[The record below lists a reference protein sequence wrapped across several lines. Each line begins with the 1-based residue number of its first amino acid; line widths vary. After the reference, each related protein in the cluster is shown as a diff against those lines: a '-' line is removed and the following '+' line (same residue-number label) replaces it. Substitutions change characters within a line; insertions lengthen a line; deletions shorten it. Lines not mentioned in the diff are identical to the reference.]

1 MGTFLL
7 RDAQVVATMD
17 PGVGELRD
25 ADVLVE
31 GRRIRAVGA
40 ALGEDPAFA
49 PLVAAADEVLDARGC
64 VVLPGF
70 VNTHH
75 HLTQTL
81 TRAVPRVQDAKLF
94 DWLVDLYEIWAN
106 LTPEG
111 TYLGAR
117 VGLGE
122 LLLTG
127 CTTAADHFYLFPAG
141 QPDTIID
148 ETCRAAAELGIRFH
162 PTRGAMSRGKSAG
175 GLPPDR
181 CCQSEEAILA
191 DYERFVD
198 AFHDPAPLSMCR
210 VGLAPCSPF
219 SVTTELMRETVRFA
233 RSKGLRCHTHLAET
247 LDEEVYCEEMYGQ
260 RPLAYMES
268 VDWVGDDVW
277 FAHGVHFDEKEIALL
292 GATKTGVAHCPVSN
306 LRLGSGIAHVPAL
319 RAAGVPVGLAVDGS
333 ASNDASNM
341 LRELRTALLVH
352 RVGTD
357 VEAMGAVDVLDMAT
371 RGGAAVLGRDDIGMI
386 RPGMAADLAVFRCD
400 EIGFAGA
407 GHDPVGALLFCG
419 TTSRTAWTVVNG
431 QVVVRDGRL
440 VGVDDEPALVRQA
453 NAVAEKMVAAAEAHT
468 KLDYGKRVSR
478 RGGREA

>member
-1 MGTFLL
+1 MATLL
-7 RDAQVVATMD
+7 IRNARAVATMD
-17 PGVGELRD
+17 EALGILYD
-25 ADVLVE
+25 ADVLVD
-31 GRRIRAVGA
+31 GRSIRAVGHELA
-40 ALGEDPAFA
+40 DDPAHA
-49 PLVAAADEVLDARGC
+49 AMAAAADEVLDARGC

-81 TRAVPRVQDAKLF
+81 TRAIPRVQDAKLF
-94 DWLVDLYEIWAN
+94 DWLVELYEIWSG

-111 TYLGAR
+111 TYVGAR

-127 CTTAADHFYLFPAG
+127 CTTAADHFYLFPSG
-141 QPDTIID
+141 QPNTIID

-162 PTRGAMSRGKSAG
+162 PTRGAMSRGRSAG

-181 CCQSEEAILA
+181 CCQPEDVILA
-191 DYERFVD
+191 DYERFID

-219 SVTTELMRETVRFA
+219 SVTTELMRQTVRFA
-233 RSKGLRCHTHLAET
+233 RDRGLRCHTHLAET
-247 LDEEVYCEEMYGQ
+247 LDEEKYCEEMYGK

-268 VDWVGDDVW
+268 VGWVGDDVW
-277 FAHGVHFDEKEIALL
+277 YAHGVHFDEEEIALL
-292 GATKTGVAHCPVSN
+292 GATRTGIAHCPVSN

-333 ASNDASNM
+333 ASNDGSNM

-352 RVGTD
+352 RVGTGVD
-357 VEAMGAVDVLDMAT
+357 AMSAMDVLDMAT
-371 RGGAAVLGRDDIGMI
+371 RGGAAVLGRDDIGVL
-386 RPGMAADLAVFRCD
+386 RPGMAADIVLYRTD

-407 GHDPVGALLFCG
+407 GHDPVAALLFCG
-419 TTSRTAWTVVNG
+419 TTSRAEVTIVDG
-431 QVVVRDGRL
+431 RVVVRDGRL
-440 VGVDDEPALVRQA
+440 VGLGDERALVRQA
-453 NAVAEKMVAAAEAHT
+453 NALAEEMVAAARART
-468 KLDYGKRVSR
+468 GVDYGAR
-478 RGGREA
+478 R